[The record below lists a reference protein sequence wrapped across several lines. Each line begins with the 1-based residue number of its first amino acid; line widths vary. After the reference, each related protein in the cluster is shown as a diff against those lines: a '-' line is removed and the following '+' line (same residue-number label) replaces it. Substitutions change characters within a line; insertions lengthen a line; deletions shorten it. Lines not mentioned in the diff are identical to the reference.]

1 MNAVV
6 FALLALLAGSAFS
19 QTPFSRAGLREYS
32 LQPFLLGSRT
42 YDFEGGAKAQL
53 DTGLGIGLG
62 VAHHW
67 NDHLAFGYDIAIASV
82 DYRATVVPGAGNA
95 GPAFDTSDVMERATL
110 RVNATWHLLAGP
122 STPFVTANVGVTH
135 LDPDIQAPPAGGCWI
150 YPWWGQF
157 CGAEP
162 PTHGMTRLS
171 YGGGAGWRFDLDRNR
186 GSVRLLVS
194 GEAIDWPGPPGP
206 LRNVEFRA
214 DFAARF

>member
-1 MNAVV
+1 MRG
-6 FALLALLAGSAFS
+6 FLTGLLLLAAFS
-19 QTPFSRAGLREYS
+19 TEAQPFSRAGLREYS
-32 LQPFLLGSRT
+32 LQPHLLGSRS
-42 YDFEGGAKAQL
+42 YDFEGGAKAKL

-82 DYRATVVPGAGNA
+82 DYRASVVPGAGNA
-95 GPAFDTSDVMERATL
+95 GAAFDTSDVMERATL
-110 RVNATWHLLAGP
+110 RVNATWHLFAGP
-122 STPFVTANVGVTH
+122 STPFVSANVGVTH

-157 CGAEP
+157 CGAQP

-194 GEAIDWPGPPGP
+194 GESIDWRGPPGA

-214 DFAARF
+214 DFAAHF